1 MHIPH
6 ILDHIV
12 ALRILFLLSSLSPL
26 WLKGQGND
34 LVFFS
39 VEDGLPQSQVY
50 AIAEDP
56 RGHLWL
62 GTRGGG
68 IAQFDGKEFRSY
80 NTRQGLVSNYINALL
95 TTSDDQLWIG
105 TTYGASRYDG
115 RQFYNYLN
123 DRPTGIEVYTFLE
136 KASEE
141 IWMGTDKGIYI
152 IKNQKIVD
160 SLFTNYKVQSLVMSP
175 GGTIWICHTQGL
187 IAYSD
192 QRIIK
197 YTTEQGLPANE
208 IADVWVDNQG
218 RVWVATYADGLYQKI
233 QDTFVKVPIPGIPA
247 GALIWDLFMDD
258 KDRLWLSTYRHGAVA
273 WNPDNQSKLSLD
285 TDKGLLKQHVHT
297 TFQDSWGNIWLGT
310 SGEGLAKYA
319 GQQFT
324 HYGRQSELRGQS
336 VYALTQGKDST
347 IWLSQGNKSLMRLK
361 NNAFDIPYLA
371 PALERSTVR
380 ALYADY
386 QGRIWI
392 GTDGQGIGIWKDSLQ
407 VRLISSDGLPSPW
420 IRDFVGDTLGNIWV
434 ANGRGTVTRI
444 QCKQDSLGIKA
455 VINQVITI
463 EPFRRINTLH
473 RDKRN
478 RIWFGMNREGLGYID
493 TDSSI
498 HLIEMP
504 PVFNNQP
511 IRCLEEDEAGYLWV
525 GTGGGI
531 ARMELYQNLD
541 APNWQNYQSW
551 LTSSNVYLLTFD
563 ARGQLWI
570 GTAEGVD
577 RASLDAE
584 QNIIDVK
591 HFGRSEG
598 FLGVETCSD
607 AVITDHENNIWFGT
621 ISGLTRY
628 NPRSSKKNII
638 PPKLSLQEVTLFYTS
653 LQNTKYAA
661 SIGTWGQMN
670 PGLVLPFRRNHLSF
684 DFIGINH
691 TNPDQVRYRWRLQ
704 GLEEDWSPW
713 TDKHDATYAN
723 IPSGYY
729 TFMVQAVNEDG
740 VTSQPLT
747 TTFSIKPPIWIT
759 WWFILIMVGFATLVI
774 VGIFYFRLNQEKRKN
789 TVERERLQMEKS
801 MIELEQK
808 ALRLQMNPHFIFHAL
823 NSIQGLIIT
832 EDPKTARYY
841 LSKFS
846 RLMRQVLENSREGLI
861 SLADEVET
869 LENYLSLEQ
878 FCREQSFD
886 YEIHIPEHWDQEEFL
901 IPPMVIQPFVE
912 NAIIHGISHLKDRKG
927 LVQIFFE
934 RKTEVLLCKIRD
946 NGVGRNEAHLR
957 KQDLSIPKK
966 STALNVTKERLFLL
980 KAYAPQQESIRILDL
995 VDKKSQPLG
1004 TEVQVA
1010 IPYEMDH

>member
-1 MHIPH
+1 MT
-6 ILDHIV
+6 
-12 ALRILFLLSSLSPL
+12 
-26 WLKGQGND
+26 WGQGND
-34 LVFFS
+34 LTFFS

-50 AIAEDP
+50 AIAEDQ
-56 RGHLWL
+56 RGYLWL

-68 IAQFDGKEFRSY
+68 IAQFDGKEFRSF
-80 NTRQGLVSNYINALL
+80 NTRQGLVSNYIHALL
-95 TTSDDQLWIG
+95 ATQDDQLWIG

-123 DRPTGIEVYTFLE
+123 KRESGIEVYTFLE
-136 KASEE
+136 KSPEE
-141 IWMGTDKGIYI
+141 LWMGTDKGIYI
-152 IKNQKIVD
+152 LKNHEIVD
-160 SLFTNYKVQSLVMSP
+160 SLFTKYKIQSLVQDFL
-175 GGTIWICHTQGL
+175 GTIWICHTQGL
-187 IAYSD
+187 IQYTPEKVS
-192 QRIIK
+192 R

-208 IADVWVDNQG
+208 IADIWVDEEE
-218 RVWVATYADGLYQKI
+218 RVWVATYADGLYQKKG
-233 QDTFVKVPIPGIPA
+233 QSFEKVPIPGIPA
-247 GALIWDLFMDD
+247 GALIWDLFMDSQY
-258 KDRLWLSTYRHGAVA
+258 RLWLSTYRHGAIA
-273 WNPDNQSKLSLD
+273 WNPDDQSKLALD
-285 TDKGLLKQHVHT
+285 ADKGLLKQHVHT

-336 VYALTQGKDST
+336 VYALTLGKDST
-347 IWLSQGNKSLMRLK
+347 IWLSQGNKSLMQLK
-361 NNAFDIPYLA
+361 DNTFSIPYLA

-380 ALYADY
+380 ALYTDY

-392 GTDGQGIGIWKDSLQ
+392 GTDGQGVGIWKDSLQ
-407 VRLISSDGLPSPW
+407 VRFISTDGLTSPW
-420 IRDFVGDTLGNIWV
+420 IRDFVGDTLGNVWI
-434 ANGRGTVTRI
+434 AHGRGTISRVSCRE
-444 QCKQDSLGIKA
+444 DSTGVQAQIVQ
-455 VINQVITI
+455 VINV
-463 EPFRRINTLH
+463 EPTRRINTLH
-473 RDKRN
+473 RDKRK
-478 RIWFGMNREGLGYID
+478 RIWFGMNREGLGYVD
-493 TDSSI
+493 TDSSVHI
-498 HLIEMP
+498 LDMP
-504 PVFNNQP
+504 DMFNNQP
-511 IRCLEEDEAGYLWV
+511 IRCVVEDGEGYLWI

-531 ARMELYQNLD
+531 ARLALYEDLNE
-541 APNWQNYQSW
+541 PSWQSFQSR
-551 LTSSNVYLLTFD
+551 LTSSNVYLLSFD
-563 ARGQLWI
+563 SNDQLWI

-577 RASLDAE
+577 RASLDADRI
-584 QNIIDVK
+584 IIDVK
-591 HFGRSEG
+591 HFGRTEG

-607 AVITDHENNIWFGT
+607 AVITDSEDNIWFGT

-628 NPRSSKKNII
+628 NPRSSKRNVI
-638 PPKLSLQEVTLFYTS
+638 PPMLSLQEVTLFYTP
-653 LQNTKYAA
+653 LEKTKYAA

-691 TNPDQVRYRWRLQ
+691 TNPDQVRYRWKLQ

-729 TFMVQAVNEDG
+729 TFMVQARNEDG
-740 VTSQPLT
+740 VESQPLA

-759 WWFILIMVGFATLVI
+759 WWFILIL
-774 VGIFYFRLNQEKRKN
+774 VGIVTLIVVGVFYLRLNQEKRKSL
-789 TVERERLQMEKS
+789 VERERLQMEKS
-801 MIELEQK
+801 MVELEQK

-846 RLMRQVLENSREGLI
+846 RLMRQVLENSREGMI

-886 YEIHIPEHWDQEEFL
+886 YEIHIPEHWDRESLL

-934 RKTEVLLCKIRD
+934 KKTEVLYCKIRD
-946 NGVGRNEAHLR
+946 NGVGRSEASQR
-957 KQDLSIPKK
+957 KQDFPIPKK
-966 STALNVTKERLFLL
+966 STALKVTQERLYLL
-980 KAYAPQQESIRILDL
+980 KQYAPQQESIRILDL
-995 VDKKSQPLG
+995 VDKRGVSLG
-1004 TEVQVA
+1004 TEVLVA
-1010 IPYEMDH
+1010 IPYEIDL